1 MSTVSVVT
9 SAGTVPG
16 HLALPA
22 GDGPWPAVVV
32 IHEIFG
38 LNDDIRAIA
47 DRFAAEGYLAFAP
60 DLLATGNRLACLV
73 KLTSSMSSGEGAP
86 AEQILGIRTWLADR
100 PDCTGKVGI
109 AGFCMGGGFAIVMAN
124 KGFDVSAAQYGR
136 IPKKL
141 EAAMQGSCP
150 LVASYGGR
158 DKSLKGVAAKLD
170 SALESAGVD
179 HDVKEYP
186 EAGHSFM
193 NHAESPA
200 WMKPISNAVGMNLG
214 YVDTAADDAWTRILA
229 MFGSALN

>member
-1 MSTVSVVT
+1 MSTVTVVT

-16 HLALPA
+16 HLTIPA

-60 DLLATGNRLACLV
+60 NLLATGNRLACLV
-73 KLTSSMSSGEGAP
+73 KLTLSMSSGEGAP

-100 PDCTGKVGI
+100 PDSTGKVGI

-193 NHAESPA
+193 NQAESPA

>member
-1 MSTVSVVT
+1 MSTVTVVT

-22 GDGPWPAVVV
+22 GDGPWPGVVV

-73 KLTSSMSSGEGAP
+73 KLTKSMSSGEGAP

-193 NHAESPA
+193 NQAESPA

-214 YVDTAADDAWTRILA
+214 YVDTAAEDAWTRILA
-229 MFGSALN
+229 MFGSALS